1 MDRLISETAAIEA
14 VEFGITY
21 AKAIDK
27 ETGEVIELFKASN
40 TELKKAIDR
49 IKALPAAQPELV
61 RCRDCRWSPWR
72 SRMYADSAVEI
83 KVCSH
88 SRSPEGFC
96 AWGKEAKKCDD

>member
-1 MDRLISETAAIEA
+1 MRPIDADEMLTRLE
-14 VEFGITY
+14 
-21 AKAIDK
+21 KW
-27 ETGEVIELFKASN
+27 N
-40 TELKKAIDR
+40 TSDLTD
-49 IKALPAAQPELV
+49 KALYNFTLHRILEQPTIEPEQPEIV

-96 AWGKEAKKCDD
+96 AWGKEAKKCGD

>member
-1 MDRLISETAAIEA
+1 MRLIDPIKLKEAIT
-14 VEFGITY
+14 VS
-21 AKAIDK
+21 AILQDRK
-27 ETGEVIELFKASN
+27 HIFDI
-40 TELKKAIDR
+40 IDEQ
-49 IKALPAAQPELV
+49 PTAQPEIV

-96 AWGKEAKKCDD
+96 AWGKEVEKCGD